1 ATLHRRQHG
10 GGQERGRRAGTENVA
25 GIAAFGAAADA
36 AVRDLA
42 SMVELGL
49 WRDALAE
56 RVKAEGA
63 VVLGEGA
70 DRLPQTLCFAGEGF
84 GSEIQV
90 MNLDLAG
97 VMASAGSACSSGKV
111 KASRVV
117 EAMGRPDLAP
127 YALRVSGGWASTQDD
142 WIKCGDAWIA
152 AWKRI
157 DARRREM
164 A

>member
-1 ATLHRRQHG
+1 
-10 GGQERGRRAGTENVA
+10 V
-25 GIAAFGAAADA
+25 I
-36 AVRDLA
+36 
-42 SMVELGL
+42 
-49 WRDALAE
+49 
-56 RVKAEGA
+56 
-63 VVLGEGA
+63 GEGA
-70 DRLPQTLCFAGEGF
+70 DRLPQTLCFAGDGF

-97 VMASAGSACSSGKV
+97 VMVSAGSACSSGKV

-117 EAMGRPDLAP
+117 EAMGRSDLAP
-127 YALRVSGGWASTQDD
+127 FALRVSGGWASTEDD

-157 DARRREM
+157 GARRREV